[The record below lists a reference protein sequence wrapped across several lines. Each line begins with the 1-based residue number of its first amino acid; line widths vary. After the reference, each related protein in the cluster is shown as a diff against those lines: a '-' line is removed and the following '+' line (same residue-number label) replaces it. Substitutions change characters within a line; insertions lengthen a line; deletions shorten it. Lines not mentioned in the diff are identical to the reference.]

1 MMLAPPLYLL
11 FTNGHAAFPRVAHLC
26 IICYYPAMPAF
37 RLAADYEPA
46 GDQPGAIAQLNQGLE
61 RGDQFQ
67 VLLGVTGSGKTYTMA
82 NIIEKANKP
91 TLILTHNKTLAAQLY
106 QEFKSFFPDNAV
118 EYFVSYYDYYQP
130 EAYVVQ
136 TDTFIEKDA
145 SINDEI
151 EKLRLRATAN
161 LLTRRDTI
169 IVASVSCIY
178 GLGSPEVFREMS
190 LRVQL
195 GETRDRDDILR
206 ALVKIQYDRNDYS
219 LDRGTFR
226 VRGDVIEVHPSYDD
240 TGLRIELFG
249 DEVERLTRFHLITG
263 ETIES
268 LDALIV
274 APAKH
279 FVTRDDSRK
288 RIVHDIA
295 DELHE
300 REAWFQAQNKLL
312 ELQRISSRT
321 RYDMEMILE
330 TGMCSGIENYS
341 RIVED
346 RAPGSRPFTLLD
358 YFGDDWLM
366 FIDESHVSVPQVGGM
381 YEGDKSRKTTLIDYG
396 FRLPCAIDN
405 RPMKF
410 TEFETIMPKGVV
422 FVSATPGDY
431 ELRKSGGSVVELI
444 NRPTGLLDPVIQL
457 HPVHGQMDHLLA
469 AIEETVSKGD
479 RVLVTTLTK
488 KMSQDLTDYFQG
500 VGVRAQYLHSE
511 ITTMDRHKL
520 LKGLRKGEFDV
531 LVGINLLREGLDLPE
546 VSLVA
551 ILDADKEGFLR
562 NFRSLIQTMGRA
574 SRNLNGHVILY
585 ADRVTDSM
593 AKAIAETERR
603 RTTQIAFNEANGI
616 VPRSTTRR
624 IEDDLEDRDPLHELT
639 SLDDSTTDHDST
651 GHSNPKP
658 PTLANTSTED
668 LETLMMEAA
677 ARLDFEEAA
686 RLRDLLR
693 SK

>member
-1 MMLAPPLYLL
+1 MPE
-11 FTNGHAAFPRVAHLC
+11 FRVAAE
-26 IICYYPAMPAF
+26 YA
-37 RLAADYEPA
+37 PA
-46 GDQPGAIAQLNQGLE
+46 GDQPQAIAQLAEGVARKE
-61 RGDQFQ
+61 KFQ
-67 VLLGVTGSGKTYTMA
+67 VLLGVTGSGKTFTMA
-82 NIIEKANKP
+82 NVIEKANKP

-130 EAYVVQ
+130 EAYVVT

-178 GLGSPEVFREMS
+178 GLGSPAVFREMS
-190 LRVQL
+190 LKVSV
-195 GETRDRDDILR
+195 GETRERDDILR

-226 VRGDVIEVHPSYDD
+226 VRGDVIEIHPSYDD
-240 TGLRIELFG
+240 SGLRIELFG
-249 DEVERLTRFHLITG
+249 DEVERLTRFHLLTG
-263 ETIES
+263 ETIET
-268 LDALIV
+268 LEQLLV

-279 FVTRDDSRK
+279 FVTQDDSRL
-288 RIVHDIA
+288 RIVNDIGN
-295 DELHE
+295 ELQE
-300 REAWFQAQNKLL
+300 RVAWFEAQNKIL
-312 ELQRISSRT
+312 ESQRISSRT
-321 RYDMEMILE
+321 RYDMEMIME

-381 YEGDKSRKTTLIDYG
+381 YEGDRSRKTTLIDYG

-410 TEFETIMPKGVV
+410 SEFETILPPSVI
-422 FVSATPGDY
+422 FVSATPSNY
-431 ELRKSGGSVVELI
+431 ELEKSGGAVIEQI
-444 NRPTGLLDPVIQL
+444 NRPTGLLDPVVEIY
-457 HPVHGQMDHLLA
+457 PVQGQMDRLLA
-469 AIEETVSKGD
+469 AIEETVARNE
-479 RVLVTTLTK
+479 RVLITTLTK
-488 KMSQDLTDYFQG
+488 KMSQDLSEYFQELG
-500 VGVRAQYLHSE
+500 IRAKYLHSE
-511 ITTMDRHKL
+511 LTTMERHAT
-520 LKGLRKGEFDV
+520 LKALRQGEFDV

-562 NFRSLIQTMGRA
+562 NFKSLIQTMGRA
-574 SRNLNGHVILY
+574 SRNLNGHVILF
-585 ADRVTDSM
+585 ADRMTDSII
-593 AKAIAETERR
+593 KAVAETERR
-603 RTTQIAFNEANGI
+603 RKTQIEFNAEHGV
-616 VPRSTTRR
+616 VPRSVVRR
-624 IEDDLEDRDPLHELT
+624 IEEDLRDADPLVGMLEEEQTPEAKARLEELRKLDPELAAKSDPA
-639 SLDDSTTDHDST
+639 SLLSQLSTD
-651 GHSNPKP
+651 
-658 PTLANTSTED
+658 E
-668 LETLMMEAA
+668 LEEKMMEAA
-677 ARLDFEEAA
+677 ARLDFEDAA
-686 RLRDLLR
+686 KIRDLLR
-693 SK
+693 ARKG

>member
-1 MMLAPPLYLL
+1 MPE
-11 FTNGHAAFPRVAHLC
+11 FRVAAE
-26 IICYYPAMPAF
+26 YA
-37 RLAADYEPA
+37 PA
-46 GDQPGAIAQLNQGLE
+46 GDQPQAIAQLAEGVARKE
-61 RGDQFQ
+61 KFQ
-67 VLLGVTGSGKTYTMA
+67 VLLGVTGSGKTFTMA
-82 NIIEKANKP
+82 NVIEKANKP

-130 EAYVVQ
+130 EAYVVT

-178 GLGSPEVFREMS
+178 GLGSPAVFREMS
-190 LRVQL
+190 LKVSV
-195 GETRDRDDILR
+195 GETRERDDILR

-226 VRGDVIEVHPSYDD
+226 VRGDVIEIHPSYDD
-240 TGLRIELFG
+240 SGLRIELFG
-249 DEVERLTRFHLITG
+249 DEVERLTRFHLLTG
-263 ETIES
+263 ETIET
-268 LDALIV
+268 LEQLLV

-279 FVTRDDSRK
+279 FVTQDDSRL
-288 RIVHDIA
+288 RIVNDIGN
-295 DELHE
+295 ELQE
-300 REAWFQAQNKLL
+300 RVAWFEAQNKIL
-312 ELQRISSRT
+312 ESQRISSRT
-321 RYDMEMILE
+321 RYDMEMIME

-381 YEGDKSRKTTLIDYG
+381 YEGDRSRKTTLIDYG

-410 TEFETIMPKGVV
+410 SEFETILPPSVI
-422 FVSATPGDY
+422 FVSATPSNY
-431 ELRKSGGSVVELI
+431 ELEKSGGAVIEQI
-444 NRPTGLLDPVIQL
+444 NRPTGLLDPVVEIY
-457 HPVHGQMDHLLA
+457 PVQGQMDRLLA
-469 AIEETVSKGD
+469 AIEETVARNE
-479 RVLVTTLTK
+479 RVLITTLTK
-488 KMSQDLTDYFQG
+488 KMSQDLSEYFQELG
-500 VGVRAQYLHSE
+500 IRAKYLHSE
-511 ITTMDRHKL
+511 LTTMERHAT
-520 LKGLRKGEFDV
+520 LKALRQGEFDV

-562 NFRSLIQTMGRA
+562 NFKSLIQTMGRA
-574 SRNLNGHVILY
+574 SRNLNGHVILF
-585 ADRVTDSM
+585 ADRMTDSII
-593 AKAIAETERR
+593 KAVAETERR
-603 RTTQIAFNEANGI
+603 RKTQIEFNAEHGV
-616 VPRSTTRR
+616 VPRSVVRR
-624 IEDDLEDRDPLHELT
+624 IEEDLRDADPLVGMLEEEQTPEAKARLEELRKLDPELAAKSDPA
-639 SLDDSTTDHDST
+639 SLLSQLSTD
-651 GHSNPKP
+651 
-658 PTLANTSTED
+658 E
-668 LETLMMEAA
+668 LEEKMMEAA
-677 ARLDFEEAA
+677 ARLDFEDAA
-686 RLRDLLR
+686 KIRDVLRAR
-693 SK
+693 KS

>member
-1 MMLAPPLYLL
+1 MPE
-11 FTNGHAAFPRVAHLC
+11 FRVAAE
-26 IICYYPAMPAF
+26 YA
-37 RLAADYEPA
+37 PA
-46 GDQPGAIAQLNQGLE
+46 GDQPQAIAQLAEGVARKE
-61 RGDQFQ
+61 KFQ
-67 VLLGVTGSGKTYTMA
+67 VLLGVTGSGKTFTMA
-82 NIIEKANKP
+82 NVIEKANKP

-130 EAYVVQ
+130 EAYVVT

-178 GLGSPEVFREMS
+178 GLGSPAVFREMS
-190 LRVQL
+190 LKVSV
-195 GETRDRDDILR
+195 GETRERDDILR

-226 VRGDVIEVHPSYDD
+226 VRGDVIEIHPSYDD
-240 TGLRIELFG
+240 SGLRIELFG
-249 DEVERLTRFHLITG
+249 DEVERLTRFHLLTG
-263 ETIES
+263 ETIET
-268 LDALIV
+268 LEQLLV

-279 FVTRDDSRK
+279 FVTQDDSRL
-288 RIVHDIA
+288 RIVNDIGN
-295 DELHE
+295 ELQE
-300 REAWFQAQNKLL
+300 RVAWFEAQNKIL
-312 ELQRISSRT
+312 ESQRISSRT
-321 RYDMEMILE
+321 RYDMEMIME

-381 YEGDKSRKTTLIDYG
+381 YEGDRSRKTTLIDYG

-410 TEFETIMPKGVV
+410 SEFETILPPSVI
-422 FVSATPGDY
+422 FVSATPSNY
-431 ELRKSGGSVVELI
+431 ELEKSGGAVIEQI
-444 NRPTGLLDPVIQL
+444 NRPTGLLDPVVEIY
-457 HPVHGQMDHLLA
+457 PVQGQMDRLLA
-469 AIEETVSKGD
+469 AIEETVARNE
-479 RVLVTTLTK
+479 RVLITTLTK
-488 KMSQDLTDYFQG
+488 KMSQDLSEYFQELG
-500 VGVRAQYLHSE
+500 IRAKYLHSE
-511 ITTMDRHKL
+511 LTTMERHAT
-520 LKGLRKGEFDV
+520 LKALRQGEFDV

-562 NFRSLIQTMGRA
+562 NFKSLIQTMGRA
-574 SRNLNGHVILY
+574 SRNLNGHVILF
-585 ADRVTDSM
+585 ADRMTDSII
-593 AKAIAETERR
+593 KAVAETERR
-603 RTTQIAFNEANGI
+603 RKTQIEFNAEHGV
-616 VPRSTTRR
+616 VPRSVVRR
-624 IEDDLEDRDPLHELT
+624 IEEDLRDADPLVGMLEEEQTPEAKARLEELRKLDPELAAKSDPS
-639 SLDDSTTDHDST
+639 SLLSQLSTD
-651 GHSNPKP
+651 
-658 PTLANTSTED
+658 E
-668 LETLMMEAA
+668 LEEKMMEAA
-677 ARLDFEEAA
+677 ARLDFEDAA
-686 RLRDLLR
+686 KIRDLLR
-693 SK
+693 ARKG

>member
-1 MMLAPPLYLL
+1 MPE
-11 FTNGHAAFPRVAHLC
+11 FRVAAE
-26 IICYYPAMPAF
+26 YA
-37 RLAADYEPA
+37 PA
-46 GDQPGAIAQLNQGLE
+46 GDQPQAIAQLAEGVARKE
-61 RGDQFQ
+61 KFQ
-67 VLLGVTGSGKTYTMA
+67 VLLGVTGSGKTFTMA
-82 NIIEKANKP
+82 NVIEKANKP

-130 EAYVVQ
+130 EAYVVT

-178 GLGSPEVFREMS
+178 GLGSPAVFREMS
-190 LRVQL
+190 LKVSV
-195 GETRDRDDILR
+195 GETRERDDILR

-226 VRGDVIEVHPSYDD
+226 VRGDVIEIHPSYDD
-240 TGLRIELFG
+240 SGLRIELFG
-249 DEVERLTRFHLITG
+249 DEVERLTRFHLLTG
-263 ETIES
+263 ETIET
-268 LDALIV
+268 LEQLLV

-279 FVTRDDSRK
+279 FVTQDDSRL
-288 RIVHDIA
+288 RIVNDIGN
-295 DELHE
+295 ELQE
-300 REAWFQAQNKLL
+300 RVAWFEAQNKIL
-312 ELQRISSRT
+312 ESQRISSRT
-321 RYDMEMILE
+321 RYDMEMIME

-381 YEGDKSRKTTLIDYG
+381 YEGDRSRKTTLIDYG

-410 TEFETIMPKGVV
+410 SEFETILPPSVI
-422 FVSATPGDY
+422 FVSATPSNY
-431 ELRKSGGSVVELI
+431 ELEKSGGAVIEQI
-444 NRPTGLLDPVIQL
+444 NRPTGLLDPVVEIY
-457 HPVHGQMDHLLA
+457 PVQGQMDRLLA
-469 AIEETVSKGD
+469 AIEETVARNE
-479 RVLVTTLTK
+479 RVLITTLTK
-488 KMSQDLTDYFQG
+488 KMSQDLSEYFQELG
-500 VGVRAQYLHSE
+500 IRAKYLHSE
-511 ITTMDRHKL
+511 LTTMERHAT
-520 LKGLRKGEFDV
+520 LKALRQGEFDV

-562 NFRSLIQTMGRA
+562 NFKSLIQTMGRA
-574 SRNLNGHVILY
+574 SRNLNGHVILF
-585 ADRVTDSM
+585 ADRMTDSII
-593 AKAIAETERR
+593 KAVAETERR
-603 RTTQIAFNEANGI
+603 RKTQIEFNAEHGV
-616 VPRSTTRR
+616 VPRSVVRR
-624 IEDDLEDRDPLHELT
+624 IEEDLRDADPLVGMLEEEQTPEAKARLEELRKLDPELAAKSDPS
-639 SLDDSTTDHDST
+639 SLLSQLSTD
-651 GHSNPKP
+651 
-658 PTLANTSTED
+658 E
-668 LETLMMEAA
+668 LEEKMMEAA
-677 ARLDFEEAA
+677 ARLDFEDAA
-686 RLRDLLR
+686 KIRDLLR
-693 SK
+693 ARKD